1 MSHVEPC
8 KSALLLSWKSFVRLP
23 VVLIIRIGG
32 FILRHHRAVTAA
44 IVFGVVLVLTVESV
58 QGNQVCLACTGT
70 SGVF

>member
-1 MSHVEPC
+1 M
-8 KSALLLSWKSFVRLP
+8 
-23 VVLIIRIGG
+23 LIIRIGG

-58 QGNQVCLACTGT
+58 QGNQVCLECTGT